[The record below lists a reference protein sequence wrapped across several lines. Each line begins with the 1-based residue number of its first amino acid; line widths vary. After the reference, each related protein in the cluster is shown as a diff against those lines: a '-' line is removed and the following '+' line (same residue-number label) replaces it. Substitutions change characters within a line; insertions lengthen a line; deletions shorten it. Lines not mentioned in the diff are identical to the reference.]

1 MNNTSVSDKNEKF
14 WNELCGTQLAIKIG
28 IEDSSSA
35 SLKKFDNWYFDFYPY
50 LYHHIPFDLLKN
62 KDVLEVGLGYGSV
75 AQKIAES
82 GANYTGLD
90 IAPGPV
96 DMVNHRL
103 NQEGLNGRAIQG
115 SILKPPLQPESF
127 DTIVA
132 IGCLHHTGD
141 LQGAL
146 DQCFRLLRDGGQLI
160 FMVYYAYS
168 YRRWLRSPFATLRYF
183 MREQKG
189 FKDVVGFSARKDR
202 IAYDKNSNGDSA
214 PHTDWI
220 SKDSLSYLCSAFSTF
235 EASIE
240 NIDRDPPFVLW
251 KRKSLLSTSIPSR
264 VGLDLYACAKK

>member
-1 MNNTSVSDKNEKF
+1 MNNLSVSDKNEKF
-14 WNELCGTQLAIKIG
+14 WDELCGTQLAIKIG
-28 IEDSSSA
+28 IKDSSSL

-50 LYHHIPFDLLKN
+50 LHHHIPFDLLKN

-75 AQKIAES
+75 AQKIAEC

-115 SILKPPLQPESF
+115 SILKPSLQPESF
-127 DTIVA
+127 DTILA
-132 IGCLHHTGD
+132 IGSLHHTGD

-168 YRRWLRSPFATLRYF
+168 YRRWLRSPIATLRYF
-183 MREQKG
+183 MREQKSIKG
-189 FKDVVGFSARKDR
+189 VVGFSSNKDR
-202 IAYDKNSNGDSA
+202 IAYDKNLSGDSA

-220 SKDSLSYLCSAFSTF
+220 SKESLSSLCSAFSSF
-235 EASIE
+235 DASIE
-240 NIDRDPPFVLW
+240 NIDRDPPFTLW